1 MKSKYKILIV
11 DDDKF
16 LLDMYAVKFKQSGF
30 EVAASL
36 GSMEALTKLKD
47 GFLPDIIL
55 TDILM
60 PVMSGF
66 ELLSEI
72 KKEDLAKD
80 AKIIIL
86 SNMGEKTDIDR
97 GRKLNVDGY
106 IIKAS
111 MVPSEVV
118 NKVIEIMEEK

>member
-16 LLDMYAVKFKQSGF
+16 LLDMYAVKFEQSGF

-36 GSMEALTKLKD
+36 GSMEAIARLKD
-47 GFLPDIIL
+47 GFLPNVIL

-60 PVMSGF
+60 PAMSGF
-66 ELLSEI
+66 EFLSEI
-72 KKEDLAKD
+72 KKEGLAKE
-80 AKIIIL
+80 AKTIIL
-86 SNMGEKTDIDR
+86 SNMGEKTDLDR
-97 GRKLNVDGY
+97 GEELKVDGY

-118 NKVIEIMEEK
+118 NKVTEVIKGK

>member
-97 GRKLNVDGY
+97 GRKLKVDGY

>member
-16 LLDMYAVKFKQSGF
+16 LLDMYAVKFEQSGF

-36 GSMEALTKLKD
+36 GSTEALARLKD

-60 PVMSGF
+60 PALSGF
-66 ELLSEI
+66 ELLSQI
-72 KKEDLAKD
+72 KKEGLAKD
-80 AKIIIL
+80 AKTIIL
-86 SNMGEKTDIDR
+86 SNMGEKADLDR
-97 GRKLNVDGY
+97 GSELKVDGY
-106 IIKAS
+106 MIKAS

-118 NKVIEIMEEK
+118 NKVIEVMKGK

>member
-16 LLDMYAVKFKQSGF
+16 LLDMYAVKFAQSGF
-30 EVAASL
+30 EVVASL
-36 GSMEALTKLKD
+36 GSMEALAKLKD
-47 GFLPDIIL
+47 GFLPDVIL

-60 PVMSGF
+60 PAMSGF
-66 ELLSEI
+66 ELLSQI
-72 KKEDLAKD
+72 KKEGLAKD

-86 SNMGEKTDIDR
+86 SNMGEKTDLDR
-97 GRKLNVDGY
+97 GSELKVDGY
-106 IIKAS
+106 MIKAS

-118 NKVIEIMEEK
+118 NKVLEVMKGK

>member
-1 MKSKYKILIV
+1 MKSKHKILIV

-16 LLDMYAVKFKQSGF
+16 LLDMYAVKFEQSGF

-36 GSMEALTKLKD
+36 GSTEALARLKD
-47 GFLPDIIL
+47 GFLPDVIL

-60 PVMSGF
+60 PAMSGF
-66 ELLSEI
+66 ELLSRI
-72 KKEDLAKD
+72 KKEGLAKN

-86 SNMGEKTDIDR
+86 SNMGEKTDLNQ
-97 GRKLNVDGY
+97 GSKLKVDGY
-106 IIKAS
+106 MIKAS

-118 NKVIEIMEEK
+118 NKVAQVMKGK